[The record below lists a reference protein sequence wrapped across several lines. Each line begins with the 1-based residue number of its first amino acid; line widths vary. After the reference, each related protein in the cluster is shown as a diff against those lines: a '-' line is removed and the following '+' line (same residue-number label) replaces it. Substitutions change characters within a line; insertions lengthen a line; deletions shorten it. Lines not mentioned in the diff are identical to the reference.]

1 MAEGSEGRHF
11 VNGKN
16 VLVIG
21 GTQGIGAGLAIS
33 IAKNGARSV
42 TIVGRN
48 RALADG
54 VINEMKQAS
63 TNPDAQFRFIAG
75 DLSLVEQIKEV
86 VREISQAQ
94 PNIDILIQ
102 TQGGAPSGIPVITT
116 EGHEFHFMVQV
127 LSRFA
132 FIQLLTSANILTP
145 DATILSICAPGA
157 AGEKKANMDDFEGK
171 LGGSFF
177 SIAAQGSLLIDA
189 FHEELAIR
197 YPEKTIIHEHP
208 GIVRT
213 DTINNLPWYLRL
225 PFKLVGGFIAIS
237 PEQYSAIPL
246 DLIAQGKE
254 KLYRGSYRAF
264 YYYKEKAIDP
274 NAETKNEELRH
285 EVVRRL
291 TEILQP

>member
-1 MAEGSEGRHF
+1 MAEGNHF

-21 GTQGIGAGLAIS
+21 GTQGIGAGVAIRM
-33 IAKNGARSV
+33 AKNGARSV

-48 RALADG
+48 QALADG

-63 TNPDAQFRFIAG
+63 PHPDTQFRFIAG

-86 VREISQAQ
+86 ARSISQVQ

-102 TQGGAPSGIPVITT
+102 TQGGAPTGVPVITT
-116 EGHEFHFMVQV
+116 EGHERHFIVQV
-127 LSRFA
+127 VSRFA
-132 FIQLLTSANILTP
+132 FIQLLASANILAP
-145 DATILSICAPGA
+145 DATIMSICAPGE
-157 AGEKKANMDDFEGK
+157 GKEKSANMDDFEGK
-171 LGGSFF
+171 IGGSFLAVVGHE
-177 SIAAQGSLLIDA
+177 STILDS

-197 YPEKTIIHEHP
+197 YPEKTIIHESP
-208 GIVRT
+208 GLVRT
-213 DTINNLPWYLRL
+213 ETVKNLPWYIRGV
-225 PFKLVGGFIAIS
+225 FKLFGGFIAS
-237 PEQYSAIPL
+237 TPEQYSAIPL
-246 DLIAQGKE
+246 NLIAQGKE

-264 YYYKEKAIDP
+264 YYSKEKAIDP
-274 NAETKNEELRH
+274 SAETKNEELRH